1 MKDSLLM
8 KTIGRVAFLNCDPL
22 FYGLDKQWEVLAAPP
37 AWLTGHLLRKDC
49 ILAPIPA
56 ADYAR
61 HSDELILLPE
71 IGICSRGEVGSVL
84 VFGNVPLE
92 GMKSI
97 ALPTDSATSVQLLKY
112 LLAKR
117 NLNPH
122 LELMGPDLAS
132 MLEKCDGALLIGDR
146 ALEEAKNNP
155 ASVQLDLGTDWLDFT
170 QKPMVFGVF
179 AARKDTPLESLRIAQ
194 GMLTENLRMFE
205 QNIEQRE
212 KVIQWALSRSD
223 LDYERLDR
231 YFGEVFN
238 RMDLEHLSGLNEFL
252 VEACGLVDGA
262 EFAW

>member
-1 MKDSLLM
+1 MDGPRWM

-22 FYGLDKQWEVLAAPP
+22 FYGIEEQWDVLPAPP
-37 AWLTGHLLRKDC
+37 AWLTGHLLRRDC

-61 HSDELILLPE
+61 HADELVLLPE
-71 IGICSRGEVGSVL
+71 IGISSRGEVGSVL
-84 VFGNVPLE
+84 VFGDMPLQE
-92 GMKSI
+92 MKTI

-112 LLAKR
+112 LLEKR
-117 NLNPH
+117 NLSPE
-122 LELMGPDLAS
+122 LLLMGPDLES

-146 ALEEAKNNP
+146 ALEGAKDNP
-155 ASVQLDLGTDWLDFT
+155 KSVQLDLGMDWLHFT

-179 AARKDTPLESLRIAQ
+179 AARRDTPVDSLKIAQ
-194 GMLTENLRMFE
+194 GMLTHNLRLFE
-205 QNIEQRE
+205 QSQERR
-212 KVIQWALSRSD
+212 KAVIHWAQSRSD

-238 RMDLEHLSGLNEFL
+238 RIDQEHLDGLNQFL
-252 VEACGLVDGA
+252 VEACSLPNGA

>member
-1 MKDSLLM
+1 MQHSLWM

-22 FYGLDKQWEVLAAPP
+22 FYDLDKQWEVLSAPP
-37 AWLTGHLLRKDC
+37 SWLTGHVLRKDC

-61 HSDELILLPE
+61 HADELILLPD

-84 VFGNVPLE
+84 VFGNTSIE
-92 GMKSI
+92 KMKSI

-112 LLAKR
+112 LLGKR
-117 NLNPH
+117 NLIPH
-122 LELMGPDLAS
+122 LELMGPDLGS
-132 MLEKCDGALLIGDR
+132 MLAKCDGALLIGDR

-155 ASVQLDLGTDWLDFT
+155 NSVQLDLGADWLQFT
-170 QKPMVFGVF
+170 KKPMVFGVF
-179 AARKDTPLESLRIAQ
+179 AARKDTPVESLRLAQ
-194 GMLTENLRMFE
+194 GMLTENLRLFE
-205 QNIEQRE
+205 QNAGQRE

-223 LDYERLDR
+223 LDYDRLDR

-238 RMDLEHLSGLNEFL
+238 RIDQEHLSGLNEFL
-252 VEACGLVDGA
+252 VEACGLSNGA

>member
-1 MKDSLLM
+1 MEESVWM
-8 KTIGRVAFLNCDPL
+8 NTIGRVAFLNCDPL
-22 FYGLDKQWEVLAAPP
+22 FYGLDKHWEVLAAPP
-37 AWLTGHLLRKDC
+37 AWLTGHLLRRDC

-61 HSDELILLPE
+61 HAEELILLPE

-84 VFGNVPLE
+84 VFGNTTLE
-92 GMKSI
+92 QMESI

-112 LLAKR
+112 LLGKR

-122 LELMGPDLAS
+122 FELMGPDLES
-132 MLEKCDGALLIGDR
+132 MLAKCDGALLIGDR
-146 ALEEAKNNP
+146 ALEEAKSNP
-155 ASVQLDLGTDWLDFT
+155 DSVKLDLGTDWLQFT

-179 AARKDTPLESLRIAQ
+179 AARKDTPVESLRLAQ
-194 GMLTENLRMFE
+194 GILTENLRLFE
-205 QNIEQRE
+205 QNSEQRE
-212 KVIQWALSRSD
+212 KVIQWALSRSG

-238 RMDLEHLSGLNEFL
+238 RIDQEHLSGLNEFL
-252 VEACGLVDGA
+252 VEACGMQSGA

>member
-1 MKDSLLM
+1 MQDSLWM
-8 KTIGRVAFLNCDPL
+8 NTIGRVAFLNCDPL
-22 FYGLDKQWEVLAAPP
+22 FYGLDKKWEVLAAPP

-61 HSDELILLPE
+61 HSDQLILLPD

-84 VFGNVPLE
+84 VFGTMPLE
-92 GMKSI
+92 SMKSI

-112 LLAKR
+112 LLGKR
-117 NLNPH
+117 HLAPH
-122 LELMGPDLAS
+122 LELMGPDLGS
-132 MLEKCDGALLIGDR
+132 MLAKCDGALLIGDR
-146 ALEEAKNNP
+146 ALEEAKKNP
-155 ASVQLDLGTDWLDFT
+155 ASVQLDLGTDWLQFT

-179 AARKDTPLESLRIAQ
+179 AARKDTPIESLRVAQ
-194 GMLTENLRMFE
+194 GILTENLRMFE
-205 QNIEQRE
+205 QNSEQRE
-212 KVIQWALSRSD
+212 KVIQWALTRSD

-238 RMDLEHLSGLNEFL
+238 RIDDEHLSGLNEFL
-252 VEACGLVDGA
+252 VEACGLESGA

>member
-1 MKDSLLM
+1 MDNSRWM

-22 FYGLDKQWEVLAAPP
+22 FYGIDSQWDVLPAPP

-61 HSDELILLPE
+61 HSDELILLPD
-71 IGICSRGEVGSVL
+71 IGISSRGEVGSVL
-84 VFGNVPLE
+84 VFGSMPLE
-92 GMKSI
+92 KMTSI
-97 ALPTDSATSVQLLKY
+97 ALPTDSATSVQLLKF
-112 LLAKR
+112 LLHKR
-117 NLNPH
+117 NLNPD
-122 LELMGPDLAS
+122 LKLMGPDLES
-132 MLEKCDGALLIGDR
+132 MLGKCDGALLIGDR
-146 ALEEAKNNP
+146 ALEGAKMRP
-155 ASVQLDLGTDWLDFT
+155 SEVQLDLGKDWLHFT

-179 AARKDTPLESLRIAQ
+179 AARKDTPVEDLRVAQ
-194 GMLTENLRMFE
+194 GVLTHNLHLFE
-205 QNIEQRE
+205 QEPAQRE

-238 RMDLEHLSGLNEFL
+238 RIDQEHLDGLNEFL
-252 VEACGLVDGA
+252 VNACGLSSGA

>member
-1 MKDSLLM
+1 MEHALWM

-22 FYGLDKQWEVLAAPP
+22 FFGLDKKWEVLAAPP
-37 AWLTGHLLRKDC
+37 SWLTGHLLRKDC

-61 HSDELILLPE
+61 HANELILLPE

-84 VFGNVPLE
+84 VFGSTSIE
-92 GMKSI
+92 HMSSI

-122 LELMGPDLAS
+122 LELMGPDLTS
-132 MLEKCDGALLIGDR
+132 MLDECDGALLIGDR
-146 ALEEAKNNP
+146 ALEEAKKNP
-155 ASVQLDLGTDWLDFT
+155 GSVQLDLGADWLQFT

-179 AARKDTPLESLRIAQ
+179 AARKDTPVESLRLAQ
-194 GMLTENLRMFE
+194 GMLTENLRLFE
-205 QNIEQRE
+205 QSNEQRE
-212 KVIQWALSRSD
+212 KVIQWAVSRSD
-223 LDYERLDR
+223 LDYERLNR

-238 RMDLEHLSGLNEFL
+238 RMDKEHLSGLNEFL
-252 VEACGLVDGA
+252 IEACDLKNGA

>member
-1 MKDSLLM
+1 MN
-8 KTIGRVAFLNCDPL
+8 TIGRVAFLNCDPL

-37 AWLTGHLLRKDC
+37 AWLTGHLLRRDC

-61 HSDELILLPE
+61 HADELILLPD

-84 VFGNVPLE
+84 VFGNTSIE
-92 GMKSI
+92 HMESI

-112 LLAKR
+112 LLGKR

-122 LELMGPDLAS
+122 FELMGPDLES
-132 MLEKCDGALLIGDR
+132 MLAKCDGALLIGDR
-146 ALEEAKNNP
+146 ALEGAKSNP
-155 ASVQLDLGTDWLDFT
+155 NSVQLDLGTEWLQFT
-170 QKPMVFGVF
+170 HKPMVFGVF
-179 AARKDTPLESLRIAQ
+179 AARKDTPVESLRLAQ
-194 GMLTENLRMFE
+194 GMLTENLRLFE
-205 QNIEQRE
+205 QNPKRRE
-212 KVIQWALSRSD
+212 KVILWALSRSD

-238 RMDLEHLSGLNEFL
+238 RIDQEHLSGLNEFL
-252 VEACGLVDGA
+252 VEACGLQSGA

>member
-1 MKDSLLM
+1 MEESVWM
-8 KTIGRVAFLNCDPL
+8 NTIGRVAFLNCDPL

-37 AWLTGHLLRKDC
+37 AWLTGHLLRRDC

-61 HSDELILLPE
+61 HADELILVPD

-84 VFGNVPLE
+84 VFGNTTLE
-92 GMKSI
+92 QMESI

-112 LLAKR
+112 LLGKR

-122 LELMGPDLAS
+122 FELMGPDLES
-132 MLEKCDGALLIGDR
+132 MLAKCDGALLIGDR
-146 ALEEAKNNP
+146 ALEEAKSNP
-155 ASVQLDLGTDWLDFT
+155 DSVKLDLGTDWLQFT

-179 AARKDTPLESLRIAQ
+179 AARKDTPVESLRLAQ
-194 GMLTENLRMFE
+194 GILTENLRLFE
-205 QNIEQRE
+205 QNSEQRE
-212 KVIQWALSRSD
+212 KVIQWALSRSG

-238 RMDLEHLSGLNEFL
+238 RIDQEHLSGLNEFL
-252 VEACGLVDGA
+252 VEACGMQSGA

>member
-1 MKDSLLM
+1 MQDSLWM
-8 KTIGRVAFLNCDPL
+8 NTIGRVAFLNCDPL
-22 FYGLDKQWEVLAAPP
+22 FYGLDKKWEVLAAPP

-61 HSDELILLPE
+61 HSDELILLPD

-84 VFGNVPLE
+84 VFGTMPLE
-92 GMKSI
+92 SMKSI

-112 LLAKR
+112 LLGKR
-117 NLNPH
+117 HLAPH
-122 LELMGPDLAS
+122 LELMGPDLGS
-132 MLEKCDGALLIGDR
+132 MLAKCDGALLIGDR
-146 ALEEAKNNP
+146 ALEEAKKNP
-155 ASVQLDLGTDWLDFT
+155 ASVQLDLGTDWLQFT

-179 AARKDTPLESLRIAQ
+179 AARKDTPIESLRVAQ
-194 GMLTENLRMFE
+194 GILTENLRMFE
-205 QNIEQRE
+205 QNSEQRE

-238 RMDLEHLSGLNEFL
+238 RIDDEHLSGLNEFL
-252 VEACGLVDGA
+252 VEACGLESGA

>member
-1 MKDSLLM
+1 MN
-8 KTIGRVAFLNCDPL
+8 TIGRVAFLNCDPL
-22 FYGLDKQWEVLAAPP
+22 FYGLDKKWEVLAAPP

-61 HSDELILLPE
+61 HSDELILLPD

-84 VFGNVPLE
+84 VFGTMPLE
-92 GMKSI
+92 SMKSI

-112 LLAKR
+112 LLGKR
-117 NLNPH
+117 HLAPH
-122 LELMGPDLAS
+122 LKLMGPDLGS
-132 MLEKCDGALLIGDR
+132 MLAKCDGALLIGDR
-146 ALEEAKNNP
+146 ALEEAKKNP
-155 ASVQLDLGTDWLDFT
+155 ASVQLDLGTDWLQFT

-179 AARKDTPLESLRIAQ
+179 AARKDTPIESLRVAQ
-194 GMLTENLRMFE
+194 GILTENLRMFE
-205 QNIEQRE
+205 QNSEQRE

-238 RMDLEHLSGLNEFL
+238 RIDDEHLSGLNEFL
-252 VEACGLVDGA
+252 VEACGLESGA

>member
-1 MKDSLLM
+1 MKRSM
-8 KTIGRVAFLNCDPL
+8 WMNTIGRVAFLNCDPL
-22 FYGLDKQWEVLAAPP
+22 FYDLDKQWEVLAAPP
-37 AWLTGHLLRKDC
+37 AWLTGHLLRRDC

-61 HSDELILLPE
+61 HADELILLPD

-84 VFGNVPLE
+84 VFGTTSLE
-92 GMKSI
+92 NMKSI

-112 LLAKR
+112 LLKER
-117 NLNPH
+117 NLDPR
-122 LELMGPDLAS
+122 LELMGPDLTT

-146 ALEEAKNNP
+146 ALEEAKNHP
-155 ASVQLDLGTDWLDFT
+155 ESVQLDLGTDWLQFT

-179 AARKDTPLESLRIAQ
+179 AARKDTPIESLRIAQ
-194 GMLTENLRMFE
+194 GMLTENLRLFE
-205 QNIEQRE
+205 QDTEQRE

-238 RMDLEHLSGLNEFL
+238 RMDKEHLSGLNEFL
-252 VEACGLVDGA
+252 VNACGLQSGA